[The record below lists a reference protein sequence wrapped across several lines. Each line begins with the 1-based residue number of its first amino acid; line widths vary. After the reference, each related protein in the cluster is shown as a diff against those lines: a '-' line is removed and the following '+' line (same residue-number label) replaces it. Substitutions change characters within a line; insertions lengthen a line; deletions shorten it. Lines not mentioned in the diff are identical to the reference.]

1 MKGDSRKG
9 KMGIETILLK
19 RISDFILAIAV
30 LILGEV
36 EKI

>member
-1 MKGDSRKG
+1 MGGDSRKG

-19 RISDFILAIAV
+19 RINDFILAIAA
-30 LILGEV
+30 LILEEV